1 MFEGLCL
8 LSHSAF
14 SASWIPTN
22 RDNIARNII
31 THTAVDQG
39 DPPVGLDS
47 LLLIVERIEAI
58 VDGGSVEV
66 E

>member
-1 MFEGLCL
+1 MFEGLRL
-8 LSHSAF
+8 LSYSAF

-39 DPPVGLDS
+39 DSPIGLDS